1 MARSVLDSGLRELN
15 TELIEMGALCEK
27 VISLADKA
35 LMEGNSE
42 AAKEGIALQ
51 DEAQEKG
58 RTIESLCMKL
68 LLTQQ
73 PFAQDL
79 RAVSAALKMITDMN
93 RICVI
98 GGDMCDVI
106 TFMDGKPGTASLSR
120 MAVETSSMVSRA
132 IDAFVRQDVMIAHQ
146 VIKSDDSV
154 DELFVRTRNEIVDMI
169 TEDIANGEYAVN
181 LVMVAKYYEK
191 IGDHA
196 VNIAQWVTYAV
207 TGVKPSA
214 KA

>member
-1 MARSVLDSGLRELN
+1 
-15 TELIEMGALCEK
+15 MGALCEK

-169 TEDIANGEYAVN
+169 TEDKANGEYAVN